1 MTIFTIWF
9 DNFPNNL
16 VILLVAAAIA
26 GAFVFV
32 FARSAMVA
40 EGGRQG
46 WVRKITGPNSKL
58 LFAALFVV
66 WALVFGIGLQ
76 LVPHEGAS
84 SPYGGLGLIALFS
97 GFFITMGLIWSVIGE

>member
-1 MTIFTIWF
+1 VTIFTIWF
-9 DNFPNNL
+9 TKLPDFP
-16 VILLVAAAIA
+16 VILLAAMFLS
-26 GAFVFV
+26 GGFVFI

-40 EGGRQG
+40 EGGRHG
-46 WVRKITGPNSKL
+46 WTRRITQPNGKVI
-58 LFAALFVV
+58 FAVLAVV

-97 GFFITMGLIWSVIGE
+97 GFFIMMGFIWSVIGE